1 LGKRYAEEEI
11 LIINIKDSLLCL
23 QGDVDMGKKIIQI
36 NVKCENPKVDFAE
49 AYLPAAQSIAD
60 VKGLLWKVWLM
71 NEEEKTAGGIYLFED
86 GASVKEF
93 LGGPIVA
100 AVMSNPALSDIEA
113 KVFGVISENSKITRG
128 PID

>member
-1 LGKRYAEEEI
+1 
-11 LIINIKDSLLCL
+11 
-23 QGDVDMGKKIIQI
+23 MGKKILQI
-36 NVKCENPKVDFAE
+36 NVKCDNPKTDFAE

-113 KVFGVISENSKITRG
+113 KVFGVIGENSKITRG

>member
-1 LGKRYAEEEI
+1 
-11 LIINIKDSLLCL
+11 
-23 QGDVDMGKKIIQI
+23 MGKKILQI
-36 NVKCENPKVDFAE
+36 NVKCENPKADFAE
-49 AYLPAAQSIAD
+49 AYLPAAQAIAD

-71 NEEEKTAGGIYLFED
+71 NEKEQTAGGIYLFED

-113 KVFGVISENSKITRG
+113 KVFGVIGENSKITRG
-128 PID
+128 PVD

>member
-1 LGKRYAEEEI
+1 MYI
-11 LIINIKDSLLCL
+11 
-23 QGDVDMGKKIIQI
+23 GKKILQI
-36 NVKCENPKVDFAE
+36 NVKCENPKADFAE
-49 AYLPAAQSIAD
+49 AYLPAAQTIAD

-86 GASVKEF
+86 GASVKEY

-113 KVFGVISENSKITRG
+113 KVFGVIGENSKITRG